1 MSGLRKQTPSRVP
14 IAISVPSLTLVS
26 YPARVSGRGFREGP
40 TASSSRAFPGPEQT
54 LLSEGAH
61 ASHAACSLFRNR
73 QSSGSYGSFQPP
85 SVPNNPSSGV
95 VSILSCRLPL
105 GMREPGLGWINRC
118 AVIFTRQL
126 PALIPLLQPR
136 RHPLIDNTLKPQP
149 AGQAARRP
157 VGADTLARQ
166 A

>member
-1 MSGLRKQTPSRVP
+1 MPFLSP
-14 IAISVPSLTLVS
+14 ADFSVLSS
-26 YPARVSGRGFREGP
+26 SGFRKWVQRGP
-40 TASSSRAFPGPEQT
+40 HHFRQPGFPWPRAFTPKRT
-54 LLSEGAH
+54 L
-61 ASHAACSLFRNR
+61 ASHAAHSLFRNR

-149 AGQAARRP
+149 AGQGARRP
-157 VGADTLARQ
+157 VGADALARQ